1 MCLLAYN
8 SKMDKPIFTKLRIH
22 IPWTIKSF
30 HKSQN
35 TEKSL
40 VGVQVRAVRIGRK
53 LSTIEER
60 RQDQSRLLR

>member
-8 SKMDKPIFTKLRIH
+8 SKMDKPIFIKLRIR

-30 HKSQN
+30 HKSKN

-40 VGVQVRAVRIGRK
+40 VGVQVRAVRIAK
-53 LSTIEER
+53 H
-60 RQDQSRLLR
+60 D